1 MSKIK
6 QRTVHNSK
14 NILLNFVL
22 EQTSSFEFFLK
33 FYLNF
38 VMVLLLTEYADKNY
52 QIIRKKLLKDNYEC
66 LVTTEEINYSG
77 IGSQSSEKI
86 DKIIKQS

>member
-1 MSKIK
+1 MMA
-6 QRTVHNSK
+6 
-14 NILLNFVL
+14 VL
-22 EQTSSFEFFLK
+22 
-33 FYLNF
+33 
-38 VMVLLLTEYADKNY
+38 MTEYADKKD